1 MESYLKEKQLEIK
14 IMKAYIVAGFRSA
27 VGKANKG
34 GFRFM
39 RSDDLAAKVIK
50 HLVGSIKNFENKM
63 VDDLIVG
70 NAVPEAEQG
79 MQMGRYI
86 SLLALSKEVPGMII
100 NRYCG
105 SGLEAIHLACARIHA
120 GTANCIVAGGT
131 ESMSMVPMMGYKS
144 ALNYTISKEHPD
156 YYLNMGLT
164 AEELAKEYN
173 ITREMSDEF
182 SLNSH
187 QKAINAIEKGFFKD
201 EIVSIEVEETYINKE
216 GKKESTKQTIKT
228 DEGPRKETSL
238 KVLSKLKPAFKVMG
252 QVTAG
257 NSSQM
262 SDGAA
267 FVLVMSEKMI
277 KKLKLQPIARMVSY
291 ATAGVE
297 PRIMGIGPAKAI
309 PKALAQAGMKLN
321 QIEQI
326 ELNEAFAAQALS
338 VIKAVGLD
346 KKIVN
351 VNGGAVAL
359 GHPLGMTGAKL
370 SIQLINEMRR
380 RKQKYG
386 MVTACVG
393 GGQGV
398 CGIFERLN

>member
-1 MESYLKEKQLEIK
+1 
-14 IMKAYIVAGFRSA
+14 MKSAYIVSGLRTA
-27 VGKANKG
+27 VGKAKKG
-34 GFRFM
+34 GFRFV
-39 RSDDLAAKVIK
+39 RPDDLAANVIK
-50 HLVGSIKNFENKM
+50 SLVKTTKGLEGKM

-79 MQMGRYI
+79 MQMARYI
-86 SLLALSKEVPGMII
+86 SLLSLPREVPGLVI

-105 SGLEAIHLACARIHA
+105 SGLEAIHLACAKINA
-120 GTANCIVAGGT
+120 GSADCIIAGGT
-131 ESMSMVPMMGYKS
+131 ESMSLVPMTGYKS
-144 ALNYTISKEHPD
+144 ALNYDISVNNPD

-164 AEELAKEYN
+164 AEKLAKKYD
-173 ITREMSDEF
+173 IKREDSDYF
-182 SLNSH
+182 SFNSH
-187 QKAINAIEKGFFKD
+187 MKATKAIEENLFNNEILPYDVEQVYLEKGKRKVKKWT
-201 EIVSIEVEETYINKE
+201 VSK
-216 GKKESTKQTIKT
+216 
-228 DEGPRKETSL
+228 DEGPRKDTSME
-238 KVLSKLKPAFKVMG
+238 VLSKLRPAFKVGG

-267 FVLVMSEKMI
+267 FVVVMSEDMI
-277 KKLKLQPIARMVSY
+277 KRLNVKPIARMVSY

-297 PRIMGIGPAKAI
+297 PSIMGIGPAEAV
-309 PKALAQAGMKLN
+309 PKALKIAGLNIN
-321 QIEQI
+321 QIDQV

-338 VIKAVGLD
+338 VIKALD
-346 KKIVN
+346 LNKEIVN

-370 SIQLINEMRR
+370 SIQLINEMKR

-386 MVTACVG
+386 IVTACVG

-398 CGIFERLN
+398 CGVYENLT

>member
-1 MESYLKEKQLEIK
+1 
-14 IMKAYIVAGFRSA
+14 MKAYIVAGFRSA

-39 RSDDLAAKVIK
+39 RSDDLAAKVIEQ
-50 HLVGSIKNFENKM
+50 LVDSIKNFENKM

-86 SLLALSKEVPGMII
+86 SLLALSKDVPGMII

-120 GTANCIVAGGT
+120 GTANCIIAGGT

-164 AEELAKEYN
+164 AEELAKEYS

-187 QKAINAIEKGFFKD
+187 QKAINAIKKGFFKE
-201 EIVSIEVEETYINKE
+201 EIVPIDVEETYINKE
-216 GKKESTKQTIKT
+216 GKKESRNQTINT

-267 FVLVMSEKMI
+267 FVLVMSEKMV
-277 KKLKLQPIARMVSY
+277 KKLKLEPIARMVSY

-338 VIKAVGLD
+338 VIKAIDLD

-380 RKQKYG
+380 RKQRYG
-386 MVTACVG
+386 IVTACVG

-398 CGIFERLN
+398 CGIFENLT

>member
-216 GKKESTKQTIKT
+216 GKKELTKQTIKT

-309 PKALAQAGMKLN
+309 PKALAQVGMKLN

>member
-1 MESYLKEKQLEIK
+1 MIEIYHIKSLQTKGLE
-14 IMKAYIVAGFRSA
+14 G
-27 VGKANKG
+27 
-34 GFRFM
+34 
-39 RSDDLAAKVIK
+39 
-50 HLVGSIKNFENKM
+50 KM

-79 MQMGRYI
+79 MQMARYI
-86 SLLALSKEVPGMII
+86 SLLALPKEVPGLII

-105 SGLEAIHLACARIHA
+105 SGLEAIHLACAKINSGSA
-120 GTANCIVAGGT
+120 ECVIAGGT
-131 ESMSMVPMMGYKS
+131 ESMSMVPMTGYKS
-144 ALNYTISKEHPD
+144 ALNYNISNKNPE

-164 AEELAKEYN
+164 AEKLALKYN
-173 ITREMSDEF
+173 VTREDSDLF
-182 SLNSH
+182 SYNSH
-187 QKAINAIEKGFFKD
+187 QKAIKALEKNLFKS
-201 EIVSIEVEETYINKE
+201 EILPIGVNEITVKG
-216 GKKESTKQTIKT
+216 GKKTTSNWTVEK
-228 DEGPRKETSL
+228 DEGPRKDTT
-238 KVLSKLKPAFKVMG
+238 VDALSKLRPAFKLGG

-267 FVLVMSEKMI
+267 FVVVMSERMI
-277 KKLKLQPIARMVSY
+277 KKLNIEPIGRMVSY

-297 PRIMGIGPAKAI
+297 PSIMGIGPADAV
-309 PKALAQAGMKLN
+309 PKALKQAGLK
-321 QIEQI
+321 QKDIEQV

-338 VIKAVGLD
+338 VIKALD
-346 KKIVN
+346 LDDKIVN

-370 SIQLINEMRR
+370 SIQLFNEMKRR
-380 RKQKYG
+380 NQKYG

-398 CGIFERLN
+398 CGVFENLT

>member
-1 MESYLKEKQLEIK
+1 
-14 IMKAYIVAGFRSA
+14 MKSAYIVSGLRTA
-27 VGKANKG
+27 VGKAKKG
-34 GFRFM
+34 GFRFV
-39 RSDDLAAKVIK
+39 RPDDLAANVIK
-50 HLVGSIKNFENKM
+50 SLVKTTKGLEGKM

-79 MQMGRYI
+79 MQMARYI
-86 SLLALSKEVPGMII
+86 SLLSLPKEVPGLVI

-105 SGLEAIHLACARIHA
+105 SGLEAIHLACAKINA
-120 GTANCIVAGGT
+120 GSADCIIAGGT
-131 ESMSMVPMMGYKS
+131 ESMSLVPMTGYKS
-144 ALNYTISKEHPD
+144 ALNYDISVNNPD

-164 AEELAKEYN
+164 AEKLAKKYD
-173 ITREMSDEF
+173 IKREDSDYF
-182 SLNSH
+182 SFNSH
-187 QKAINAIEKGFFKD
+187 MKATKAIEENLFNNEILPYNVEQVYLEKGKRKVKKWT
-201 EIVSIEVEETYINKE
+201 VSK
-216 GKKESTKQTIKT
+216 
-228 DEGPRKETSL
+228 DEGPRKDTSME
-238 KVLSKLKPAFKVMG
+238 VLSKLRPAFKVGG

-267 FVLVMSEKMI
+267 FVVVMSEDMI
-277 KKLKLQPIARMVSY
+277 KRLNIKPIARMVSY

-297 PRIMGIGPAKAI
+297 PSIMGIGPAEAV
-309 PKALAQAGMKLN
+309 PKALNIAGLNIN
-321 QIEQI
+321 QIDQV

-338 VIKAVGLD
+338 VIKALD
-346 KKIVN
+346 LNKEIVN

-370 SIQLINEMRR
+370 SIQLINEMKR

-386 MVTACVG
+386 IVTACVG

-398 CGIFERLN
+398 CGVYENLT

>member
-291 ATAGVE
+291 AIAGVE